1 MMREDFQ
8 KMIGRDFS
16 FLQII
21 LFEMTV
27 YKVKIFFGKTP
38 NKKDFYK
45 KNSNWEVKYNFLE
58 AWQSTLG
65 LCLYTHAD
73 IFYFHLIATTKKEDC
88 ISIILSMA
96 ELCQKKLT
104 FIW

>member
-1 MMREDFQ
+1 MREYFQ
-8 KMIGRDFS
+8 KMIGRDYS

-45 KNSNWEVKYNFLE
+45 KKFQLR
-58 AWQSTLG
+58 G
-65 LCLYTHAD
+65 K
-73 IFYFHLIATTKKEDC
+73 I
-88 ISIILSMA
+88 
-96 ELCQKKLT
+96 
-104 FIW
+104 